1 MRKILAAAGA
11 LSAAAVITGSSLP
24 AASAAAHHT
33 TAKMESFRLV
43 SGVVSGRGS
52 VVATG
57 AFTAGGSTNL
67 NTPVGVLHFPHG
79 SVKAFP
85 HATSTVTQVSRRT
98 CLMTIVQHGTYRLGG
113 APAGTLI
120 SPVMARTSP
129 IFWPCSTGIKR
140 AGARSPSGRRRCSRS
155 STHTGRCPA
164 SNRVLPGLVSGCVA
178 ALAWDGQGIHRH
190 RAVRAADQRV
200 DV

>member
-24 AASAAAHHT
+24 AASAAANH
-33 TAKMESFRLV
+33 ASARMESFRLV
-43 SGVVSGRGS
+43 SGLVSGRGS

-85 HATSTVTQVSRRT
+85 HATSTVTQVSRHT
-98 CLMTIVQHGTYRLGG
+98 CLMTIVQHGTYRLGR
-113 APAGTLI
+113 GTGRYVHL
-120 SPVMARTSP
+120 
-129 IFWPCSTGIKR
+129 TGHGTYVAHIL
-140 AGARSPSGRRRCSRS
+140 AVLNRSKKGRCSQSKRPQALQQVINA
-155 STHTGRCPA
+155 HGP
-164 SNRVLPGLVSGCVA
+164 VSGV
-178 ALAWDGQGIHRH
+178 
-190 RAVRAADQRV
+190 
-200 DV
+200 